1 MSAGLPPE
9 APAPG
14 TLLCRTDDLADD
26 RCKGLSFGAGKHRF
40 EMFLVQKAGRI
51 FAYVNECP
59 HARTPLD
66 WQPDQFLNRDKTLL
80 LCGTHGAEFRID
92 DGLCVAGP
100 CLGRRLTPVA
110 LDIGAGDIRIA
121 G

>member
-1 MSAGLPPE
+1 MLPAE
-9 APAPG
+9 APPAG
-14 TLLCRTDDLADD
+14 TLLCRTEELGEDA
-26 RCKGLSFGAGKHRF
+26 CKGLTFGAGKHRF

-66 WQPDQFLNRDKTLL
+66 WQADRFLTLDRTLL
-80 LCGTHGAEFRID
+80 LCGTHGAEFRIE

-100 CLGRRLTPVA
+100 CLGRRLTPVP
-110 LDIGAGDIRIA
+110 IIVGNGEVRIA